1 CSLGHRFYSLAN
13 LPRRRRFAQD
23 KPPHPAPA
31 PAALYEISKAAP
43 SLDRSAEVRPDA
55 TASKPLPAAFSCGQ
69 REVLQLRHPAR
80 LRLSFRRLGWAI
92 RTLSKRR
99 RRWFA
104 AHSMAI
110 YQATVLAMRVR
121 GCFPRAHAGSPA

>member
-1 CSLGHRFYSLAN
+1 
-13 LPRRRRFAQD
+13 
-23 KPPHPAPA
+23 PHPA
-31 PAALYEISKAAP
+31 PAALYEISKAVP
-43 SLDRSAEVRPDA
+43 SLDRSAAVPSDA
-55 TASKPLPAAFSCGQ
+55 TASKPLPAAFSYGR

-104 AHSMAI
+104 AHSIVI
-110 YQATVLAMRVR
+110 YQATVLAMRARDRV
-121 GCFPRAHAGSPA
+121 PRAHAGSPE